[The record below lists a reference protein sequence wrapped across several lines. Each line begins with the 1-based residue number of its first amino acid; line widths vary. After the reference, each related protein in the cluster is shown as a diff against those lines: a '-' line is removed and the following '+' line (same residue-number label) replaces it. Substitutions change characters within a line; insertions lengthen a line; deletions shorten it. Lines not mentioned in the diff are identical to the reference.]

1 MPNSPAS
8 LERLFH
14 SNVRMSP
21 SQSRK
26 PVGSFTARRAALNRA
41 AHALDAVKEA
51 RRMYAKLGQEIP
63 KLEKEYHKL
72 ARRAAMIPNAN
83 LRTGRLRGNE
93 LTRLH
98 RVAQLVKTVGTARRT
113 MRRTPL
119 PRNLQNKIARST
131 VALQR

>member
-8 LERLFH
+8 LERLFR

-21 SQSRK
+21 SRSRK
-26 PVGSFTARRAALNRA
+26 PVKSFTSSRAALNRA
-41 AHALDAVKEA
+41 AYALDAVKEA
-51 RRMYAKLGQEIP
+51 RRMYVKLGQEIP

-72 ARRAAMIPNAN
+72 ARRAALIRNAN
-83 LRTGRLRGNE
+83 MRTGRLRGNE

-98 RVAQLVKTVGTARRT
+98 HVAQFVKTVGAARRT

-119 PRNLQNKIARST
+119 PRNLQNKVAMNT
-131 VALQR
+131 VHR